1 MISPDLSNE
10 EAAQFRKILQ
20 GTGLDEA
27 DWDVSVDGEEVIVRR
42 ISTGIIR
49 RYQRNRKTQ

>member
-10 EAAQFRKILQ
+10 EVTKFREMLQ
-20 GTGLDEA
+20 SRGLDET
-27 DWDVSVDGEEVIVRR
+27 DWDVSVDGEEVVVRR
-42 ISTGIIR
+42 ISTGITR

>member
-10 EAAQFRKILQ
+10 EVTKFREMLQ
-20 GTGLDEA
+20 SRGLDEA
-27 DWDVSVDGEEVIVRR
+27 DWEVSVDGEEVVVRR
-42 ISTGIIR
+42 TSTGITR